1 MTNQIEDA
9 IVNLIIE
16 HRTPIDYD
24 MLASSTD
31 YLVLADRVVNR
42 IDVEGIREKVI
53 ALFDASDIAS
63 NVDLSEIASELP
75 FDEIANEIC
84 FSTLASHIDTSEVAG
99 NLDLS
104 EVAGHVDLS
113 ELAGYL
119 DEDQLQDNVKDAVME
134 LMATSFAAM
143 ERRIAMLE
151 EKLAQQPQPQPQPST
166 PTQMIERAKNLLADA
181 LGMLS
186 NPTV

>member
-1 MTNQIEDA
+1 MTNQIQDA

-24 MLASSTD
+24 MLAAKTD

-42 IDVEGIREKVI
+42 IDVEGISEKVI

-84 FSTLASHIDTSEVAG
+84 FSTLASHIDM
-99 NLDLS
+99 S

-113 ELAGYL
+113 ELAGHL
-119 DEDQLQDNVKDAVME
+119 DEDQLQDNIKDAVME
-134 LMATSFAAM
+134 AMAIKFAAM

-151 EKLAQQPQPQPQPST
+151 DKLAQQPQPQPQPGT
-166 PTQMIERAKNLLADA
+166 PTQMMERAKNLLADA